1 MDRRYK
7 EHSILI
13 VDDMTATRTLVRTQ
27 LQTLELANF
36 CEAEDGAQAW
46 HLLEE
51 CYRKQSPL
59 DIIIC
64 DWNMP
69 KMSGLE
75 LLKRVRGDDRF
86 SKIPFIMLTAQNETE
101 EVMAAIELGVSEY
114 IIKPFNAEQ
123 LHKKMNWVIKKFL

>member
-13 VDDMTATRTLVRTQ
+13 VDDMTAIRTLVRTQ
-27 LQTLELANF
+27 LQTFELANS

-51 CYRKQSPL
+51 RYRKQSPL

-75 LLKRVRGDDRF
+75 LLKRVRGDERF